1 MNPLYCDCIG
11 VFKLP
16 PKLWLLMF
24 EGTEVSGEVMGDDR
38 LLALLPEVTILLTL
52 SARLALRGC
61 ARGRVDPE
69 E

>member
-1 MNPLYCDCIG
+1 
-11 VFKLP
+11 
-16 PKLWLLMF
+16 MF